1 MSQTVHHR
9 LHILEAAD
17 WKDGIITLLDPR
29 SPYRPW
35 RYAFGESRPGDYA
48 LVVLGTDPVSV
59 VTRLARIDHE
69 GGLGGAVLNPCGVD
83 LVDLATLAMVL
94 DLSDAFVS
102 WHLDDDDAER
112 VILAIHESP
121 VYGGPENR
129 WGHSSVAAARNLL
142 KFDGDCHGCGVPI
155 DLSEADARD
164 LVHIHTV
171 DPLLRWHPDSPIRSA
186 DSAPVRGPFRAAV
199 RAVATDCRPSSVDA
213 AVTGCVTATSGRS
226 STSSS
231 PRTPI
236 VCSAEGS
243 GPRRSSTACRPT
255 PRHGDRG
262 CTSAA
267 AAPGMRSGGAP
278 CVTTRGG
285 ERQRRIVGVP
295 CHSGR
300 LT

>member
-17 WKDGIITLLDPR
+17 WTDGIITLLEPR

-69 GGLGGAVLNPCGVD
+69 GGLGGAVLNPYGVD

-171 DPLLRWHPDSPIRSA
+171 DPLPRWHPDSPIRSA

-199 RAVATDCRPSSVDA
+199 RAVATDWPAVICRRCRDRMRDGNFRSFIDFKFAQNPDCPQCGGQRTQTIQYGMPA
-213 AVTGCVTATSGRS
+213 DPEAWGPWLHIGGCC
-226 STSSS
+226 
-231 PRTPI
+231 PRDEKWWCT
-236 VCSAEGS
+236 VCDHAWW
-243 GPRRSSTACRPT
+243 
-255 PRHGDRG
+255 
-262 CTSAA
+262 
-267 AAPGMRSGGAP
+267 
-278 CVTTRGG
+278 
-285 ERQRRIVGVP
+285 
-295 CHSGR
+295 
-300 LT
+300 

>member
-9 LHILEAAD
+9 LHILEAAE
-17 WKDGIITLLDPR
+17 WKDGVITLLEPH

-69 GGLGGAVLNPCGVD
+69 GGLGGALLSPYGAD

-102 WHLDDDDAER
+102 WRLDDDAAER

-121 VYGGPENR
+121 IYGGPENR

-142 KFDGDCHGCGVPI
+142 KFEGDCHGCGAPI
-155 DLSEADARD
+155 DLSGADARD

-171 DPLLRWHPDSPIRSA
+171 DPLPRSEPDSPIRTA
-186 DSAPVRGPFRAAV
+186 DSPSARGPFRAAV
-199 RAVATDCRPSSVDA
+199 R
-213 AVTGCVTATSGRS
+213 
-226 STSSS
+226 
-231 PRTPI
+231 
-236 VCSAEGS
+236 
-243 GPRRSSTACRPT
+243 
-255 PRHGDRG
+255 
-262 CTSAA
+262 SAA
-267 AAPGMRSGGAP
+267 KDWPAVICRRCRDRMRDGNFRSFIDFKFAQNPDCPQCGGQRTQAIQYGMPADPEAWGPWLHIGGCCPRDEKWWCTVCDHAWW
-278 CVTTRGG
+278 
-285 ERQRRIVGVP
+285 
-295 CHSGR
+295 
-300 LT
+300 